1 MLVAERERKWREVPQ
16 WAKSLRE
23 RRLELGLSQEEMAF
37 RAGISQSLLSQI
49 ERGVQNPL
57 RMSVDNFL
65 RYLSALRWTPKE
77 FAEATGL
84 QVSSEYETAYI
95 LEAFA
100 QNFEDW
106 IRLPVYGAASAGTAD
121 AEPLEGEYVGVPR
134 EFLARKGVRDP
145 RQVRVYRVN
154 GSCMVSDEARR
165 MERNIAPGDYI
176 LVDISRRPQ
185 AGDVVVA
192 WWPEQ
197 EKLVVKRYKVEG
209 DNILLYPANPMHPV
223 VVLPREEDV
232 NILGVVIARLG

>member
-1 MLVAERERKWREVPQ
+1 M
-16 WAKSLRE
+16 
-23 RRLELGLSQEEMAF
+23 
-37 RAGISQSLLSQI
+37 
-49 ERGVQNPL
+49 
-57 RMSVDNFL
+57 
-65 RYLSALRWTPKE
+65 
-77 FAEATGL
+77 
-84 QVSSEYETAYI
+84 
-95 LEAFA
+95 
-100 QNFEDW
+100 
-106 IRLPVYGAASAGTAD
+106 
-121 AEPLEGEYVGVPR
+121 
-134 EFLARKGVRDP
+134 
-145 RQVRVYRVN
+145 RVYRVN

-176 LVDISRRPQ
+176 LVDISRKPR